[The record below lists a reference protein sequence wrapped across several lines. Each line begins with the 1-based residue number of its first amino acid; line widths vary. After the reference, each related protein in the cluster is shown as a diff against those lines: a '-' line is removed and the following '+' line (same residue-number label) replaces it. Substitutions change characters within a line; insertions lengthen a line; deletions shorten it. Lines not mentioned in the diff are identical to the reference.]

1 IKSEGG
7 FIGLKRLLDNAIS
20 SNVTANNLL
29 TAAEAALNEEAHEDL
44 QVRQDAS
51 PNSPRTRRA
60 ESSELTNTFRTEIA
74 KYRQI
79 VDKARDSD
87 ATIKKQVDTWAK
99 FFALLGSPREEI
111 ERQVPSTT
119 VNPLTDPHH
128 CQIVERLQ
136 QYLSEVS
143 VMRRER
149 LKSVEKLKRVSS
161 EDDITPALTE
171 EMQRLA
177 ALSST
182 PILQFELHQFE
193 DLFSQKLDKYTS
205 WRKYIEEEKEAQVE
219 LLDSIRE
226 ANQAFLMAR
235 TNHPLLQQREK
246 ALSNLET
253 AIKRFRDASFNLHDG
268 ARFYATLEAELQKL
282 KEGCLDFAMARH
294 LDALDLMGVGHGE
307 LPSDI
312 SQAPEHLGA
321 PVLPVRERQQPP
333 NLVWDPSM
341 PLKYATPK

>member
-1 IKSEGG
+1 
-7 FIGLKRLLDNAIS
+7 
-20 SNVTANNLL
+20 
-29 TAAEAALNEEAHEDL
+29 
-44 QVRQDAS
+44 
-51 PNSPRTRRA
+51 
-60 ESSELTNTFRTEIA
+60 
-74 KYRQI
+74 
-79 VDKARDSD
+79 
-87 ATIKKQVDTWAK
+87 
-99 FFALLGSPREEI
+99 
-111 ERQVPSTT
+111 
-119 VNPLTDPHH
+119 
-128 CQIVERLQ
+128 
-136 QYLSEVS
+136 
-143 VMRRER
+143 
-149 LKSVEKLKRVSS
+149 
-161 EDDITPALTE
+161 
-171 EMQRLA
+171 MQRLA

-235 TNHPLLQQREK
+235 SNHPLLQQREK

-268 ARFYATLEAELQKL
+268 ARFYAMLEAELQKL

-312 SQAPEHLGA
+312 SQAPEQLGA
-321 PVLPVRERQQPP
+321 AGLPSRERQQPP